1 VNQDEGKQEKKL
13 WLLEEL
19 NMQNELI
26 KEYP

>member
-19 NMQNELI
+19 RIQDELI
-26 KEYP
+26 EEYP